1 MKDDNAVDM
10 MFYLALKST
19 EQKRKFVRFSVQA
32 KVKVL
37 MGDRI
42 IEGEIDNL
50 SLKGT
55 FVRTNE
61 FIKINSSV
69 TISIFDSLTTHVISN
84 LKAKVVM
91 TTEDGY
97 GLEFE

>member
-1 MKDDNAVDM
+1 MKDDNAVNM
-10 MFYLALKST
+10 MFNLALKST
-19 EQKRKFVRFSVQA
+19 EQNRRFVRFPVQA

-37 MGDRI
+37 IGDRI

-55 FVRTNE
+55 FVRANE
-61 FIKINSSV
+61 PIKISSSV

-91 TTEDGY
+91 TTEDGF
-97 GLEFE
+97 GLQFE